1 MRSRTPWCATACR
14 PRPSAWSARAS
25 PSRWRRPATACA
37 RRRTVGSRSG
47 SWRNSSC
54 RRRATARRAGS
65 RKAARSP
72 FAQSCRCDHHM
83 QPIRVLFVEDDPDYR
98 EALAGELSDH
108 GFAVRSFPDSEAL
121 LGSLDATAD
130 GDVIVLDWVLPE
142 ISGLDLM
149 SRLRR
154 IGVTLP
160 VVFLTGYAT
169 VANEN
174 QAFAQGASDF
184 IDKARGVEIVA
195 RRLKLVAE
203 TDIARPHPPADERLT
218 CGKLVLD
225 PPNGRAS
232 WDGVDVN
239 LTVTEYSVV
248 DLLVSNVGCYLT
260 YRAIY
265 DRMRYEGFVGGLGDE
280 GYRTNVRSCIK
291 RVRRKF
297 CKIDPAFA
305 EIQTSP
311 SFGYRWRGM
320 TAGIGHDV
328 K

>member
-1 MRSRTPWCATACR
+1 
-14 PRPSAWSARAS
+14 
-25 PSRWRRPATACA
+25 
-37 RRRTVGSRSG
+37 
-47 SWRNSSC
+47 
-54 RRRATARRAGS
+54 
-65 RKAARSP
+65 
-72 FAQSCRCDHHM
+72 M

-98 EALAGELSDH
+98 EAFADGLSDH
-108 GFAVRSFPDSEAL
+108 GFAVRSFPDSTAL
-121 LGSLDATAD
+121 LGALDAAAD
-130 GDVIVLDWVLPE
+130 ADVIVLDWVLPE
-142 ISGLDLM
+142 ISGIDLM

-154 IGVTLP
+154 SGVTLP

-203 TDIARPHPPADERLT
+203 PDTASPRPPADERWT

-225 PPNGRAS
+225 PPNGRAI
-232 WDGVDVN
+232 WGDIDVN

-265 DRMRYEGFVGGLGDE
+265 DRMRYEGFVGGLGDQ

-291 RVRRKF
+291 RIRRKF
-297 CKIDPAFA
+297 CKVDPAFA
-305 EIQTSP
+305 EIQTSA

-320 TAGIGHDV
+320 TAGRATP
-328 K
+328 